1 MDILRKIWGVT
12 CVVALAVA
20 DFLIMVMRAT
30 RKDERRIKATER
42 INWRKGLK
50 NELMRRQSN
59 TCVYCGARRI
69 ARSMDIDHIT
79 PIVRGGSNDDSN
91 LQVICRPCNQRKGPM
106 NDTEFRKRYGRL
118 VPRQSMTSP
127 ATPVSQSDFRIETR
141 RTEQPDTVKQF
152 RATRFISNREK
163 VRGGCL
169 GIGVGASVLCLF
181 GLAAWTPAEGLAL
194 LLGSL
199 IPGGAL
205 GGGVYFRAYLRGM
218 TED

>member
-69 ARSMDIDHIT
+69 ARSMDIDHTT

-91 LQVICRPCNQRKGPM
+91 LQVICRPCK
-106 NDTEFRKRYGRL
+106 
-118 VPRQSMTSP
+118 S
-127 ATPVSQSDFRIETR
+127 A
-141 RTEQPDTVKQF
+141 
-152 RATRFISNREK
+152 
-163 VRGGCL
+163 
-169 GIGVGASVLCLF
+169 
-181 GLAAWTPAEGLAL
+181 
-194 LLGSL
+194 
-199 IPGGAL
+199 
-205 GGGVYFRAYLRGM
+205 
-218 TED
+218 